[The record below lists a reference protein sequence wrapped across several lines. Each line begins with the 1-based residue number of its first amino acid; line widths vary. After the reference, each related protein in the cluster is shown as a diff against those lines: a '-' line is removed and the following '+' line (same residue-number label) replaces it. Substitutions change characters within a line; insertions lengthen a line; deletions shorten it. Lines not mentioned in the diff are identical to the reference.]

1 MRQRAVNNENDEN
14 NGTTRLT
21 RAKAAALAV
30 PDDTTAG
37 IVKKAL
43 ATKKSNTNVSTT
55 NTLPGQRKRAALGDV
70 SNVTKNE
77 IIDLK
82 DGKKTLSGKAGLIS
96 KATQN
101 AGIQKLSRTTS
112 TRSILGAKDNNKKT
126 ASTELKRP
134 ASGSGVMGGATKKR
148 HTGSAGSQQ
157 SSKEDTP
164 KSEIEPIK
172 KKITTVTETENR
184 VIVET
189 KEEFVLEDPQQQH
202 GDIKQAFEAGVADLD
217 AEDYDDPLMVAEYVV
232 EIFEYLK
239 VLEEATMPNP
249 DYMEHQ
255 DHLEWHLRG
264 VLVDWLV
271 EVHTRFHLL
280 PETIFLAINIIDRFL
295 SARVVE
301 LEKLQLVGITAMF
314 IASKYEEVLSP
325 HVQNFK
331 HVADDGFTEEEILK
345 AERFVLSALN
355 YDLSYPNP
363 MNFLRRISKAD
374 NYDIQTRTLGKYL
387 LEISLLDHR
396 FMRYHPSHIAAAS
409 MYLARLVLERGEWV
423 CSVVTSAILRR
434 TNICNRTQ
442 PLRIMLATQKRRFNL
457 SLSLWLTI
465 FGVPLHMKH
474 SSRSMRARSSSKVSI
489 NWSLGSRYSLTFH
502 VASILTRQWAKKYHA
517 LYLTDNVLLTKDT
530 NTSFHSQ
537 DERSR

>member
-1 MRQRAVNNENDEN
+1 MRQRAINNENDEN
-14 NGTTRLT
+14 SGTTRLT

-30 PDDTTAG
+30 PDDLTAG
-37 IVKKAL
+37 LVKKAL

-55 NTLPGQRKRAALGDV
+55 NTFPGQRKRAALGDV

-77 IIDLK
+77 NIDPK
-82 DGKKTLSGKAGLIS
+82 DGKKTLSGKAGLVS

-101 AGIQKLSRTTS
+101 AGVQKLSRTTS
-112 TRSILGAKDNNKKT
+112 TRSILGAKDNNKK
-126 ASTELKRP
+126 AGSTELKRP
-134 ASGSGVMGGATKKR
+134 ASGSGVMGGAIKKR
-148 HTGSAGSQQ
+148 YTSSAGSQQ
-157 SSKEDTP
+157 SVKENTP
-164 KSEIEPIK
+164 QFEIEASK
-172 KKITTVTETENR
+172 KTTKTVTEAENR

-189 KEEFVLEDPQQQH
+189 KEESVVEVVKHEQS
-202 GDIKQAFEAGVADLD
+202 IMEAFQAGVADLD

-232 EIFEYLK
+232 EIFDYLK
-239 VLEEATMPNP
+239 ALEEPTMPNP
-249 DYMEHQ
+249 DYMGFQH
-255 DHLEWHLRG
+255 HLEWHLRG

-325 HVQNFK
+325 HVQNFR
-331 HVADDGFTEEEILK
+331 HVADDGFTEDEILK

-387 LEISLLDHR
+387 LEISLLDHK
-396 FMRYHPSHIAAAS
+396 FMRYRPSHIAAAS

-423 CSVVTSAILRR
+423 SIVIVS
-434 TNICNRTQ
+434 
-442 PLRIMLATQKRRFNL
+442 
-457 SLSLWLTI
+457 TI
-465 FGVPLHMKH
+465 
-474 SSRSMRARSSSKVSI
+474 S
-489 NWSLGSRYSLTFH
+489 N
-502 VASILTRQWAKKYHA
+502 ILTVAIGPNHCA
-517 LYLTDNVLLTKDT
+517 LRWLYGRRDPTCVQAYGRL
-530 NTSFHSQ
+530 SSP
-537 DERSR
+537 SRCP